1 MQQKSATLI
10 CDQFSGNEPHHV
22 GICQVSDTTTYRLRV
37 DVSHALVN
45 GDEECRVC
53 AKEFNPWLWH

>member
-53 AKEFNPWLWH
+53 VKEFNP